1 MFSGMVKPGEV
12 LERSGVEGI
21 KLAVDSSSRKP
32 ERSDVAGTE
41 QVELARDHEDSEVES
56 SRVDFHRRR
65 ASASAWPWQGGLPD
79 RAVLKHSMPRSGHL
93 LDESHCASLMSPSSL
108 HSPDWHRP
116 LLVLR
121 RPPLRLPQPR
131 HRQRHQLTFDLGY
144 YLSQLKHRC
153 LLQSDAALLIDPVA
167 RADPFQL
174 N

>member
-93 LDESHCASLMSPSSL
+93 LDESHCASLMIGIAHCSSFA
-108 HSPDWHRP
+108 D
-116 LLVLR
+116 
-121 RPPLRLPQPR
+121 RLYGFPAPAPA
-131 HRQRHQLTFDLGY
+131 TT
-144 YLSQLKHRC
+144 
-153 LLQSDAALLIDPVA
+153 P
-167 RADPFQL
+167 ADPSIWATTSRSSSTGACSSPTPRCSSTRWHGPTPS